1 MNNFYEYFTKKC
13 TEIGKSPSEVA
24 RACGFN
30 PSSVTGWKN
39 GSLPKATTI
48 HKIEQYIHNQFK
60 VEQTPE
66 ETAITYLFGD
76 YKPSAEEW
84 KVVVKLCELLKDKS
98 RDN

>member
-13 TEIGKSPSEVA
+13 IEIGKTPSEVA
-24 RACGFN
+24 RACGIN
-30 PSSVTGWKN
+30 PSSVTGWKR
-39 GSLPKATTI
+39 GSKPKQTTI
-48 HKIEQYIHNQFK
+48 QVLKNYFNEP
-60 VEQTPE
+60 EQTPE
-66 ETAITYLFGD
+66 ETAITYLFGE